1 MASVPIVALRNV
13 TAGYERTP
21 AVENI
26 SLEIYPGQF
35 VGMLGPSG
43 SGKTTLLRV
52 LLGSVRPSHG
62 EVLVEGKH
70 VSGIGRVPMGYV
82 PQLQTVDWHFPVTVE
97 EVVLMGRTMNS
108 GLFPWPRSHD
118 RERMYTILHRLGI
131 DRFARR
137 HIRSLS
143 GGQQQRVFVARA
155 LMRDSRILLLDE
167 PTTGVDMATR
177 DEVLHLLA
185 EINNDGVTIILTT
198 HELNAVAAH
207 LPHIVCL
214 NRTLIAQGPP
224 EDVFTPAILRRTYNA
239 EMNVIVHE
247 GMTLVAENPHLH
259 DELRSRARANGN

>member
-1 MASVPIVALRNV
+1 
-13 TAGYERTP
+13 
-21 AVENI
+21 
-26 SLEIYPGQF
+26 
-35 VGMLGPSG
+35 MLGPSG

-52 LLGSVRPSHG
+52 LLGSVRASRG
-62 EVLVEGKH
+62 EVLVEGKP
-70 VSGIGRVPMGYV
+70 VGGLGRTPIGYV

-108 GLFPWPRSHD
+108 GPFPWPRRED
-118 RERMYTILHRLGI
+118 RDRMKAILRRLGI
-131 DRFARR
+131 EQYAKR

-155 LMRDSRILLLDE
+155 LMRDSRLLLLDE

-185 EINNDGVTIILTT
+185 EINQDGVTIILTT

-214 NRTLIAQGPP
+214 NRTLIASGPP
-224 EDVFTPAILRRTYNA
+224 EHVFTPAILGRTYNA
-239 EMNVIVHE
+239 QMNVIVHE

-259 DELRSRARANGN
+259 DELRARTRNGNN